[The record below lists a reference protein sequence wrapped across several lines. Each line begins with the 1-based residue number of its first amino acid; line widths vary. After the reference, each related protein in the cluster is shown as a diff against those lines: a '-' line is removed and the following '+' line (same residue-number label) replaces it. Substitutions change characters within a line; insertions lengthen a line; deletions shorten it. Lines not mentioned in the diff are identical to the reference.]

1 MAKSNTDYR
10 VTLGIESKAYKQA
23 LREVNR
29 ENKEIKKQAR
39 ETFKQSKLDA
49 EDGIGGII
57 AMAKKFAPAISA
69 GAAAFKVS
77 QTAMQENQRFTDEWA
92 RVTESAKASYE
103 SFVDS
108 LVNADFSGFFTR
120 IDDVIARARD
130 AADALDALDTTKI
143 FNDVALSKLNLDI
156 ARYKSILR
164 LGQGSPEDLTAAKQG
179 YEDALKKMQD
189 ISLTNASANINAF
202 GAKLAEYVTT
212 KGFVSST
219 SDFVSQD
226 KEGRYQIK
234 EGSLYNKYYKDL
246 ATYLDWD
253 ARYKAEKALR
263 EKNAAAAREEITSGG
278 VSSLGAGI
286 YNKMRG
292 VSVKGN
298 MSDEAFKELQ
308 AFMELSDDKLREL
321 FGYLKQAWADQASV
335 YNAMTQSARYM
346 NAGGSAGGR
355 GGSVGSSAKVYKEGS
370 IGWLEEQIAK
380 YSEDLKAATTQLEM
394 DEANY
399 WIERYKRDLEPLK
412 KASESFSVA
421 KPGAKHVAIGGGI
434 GLQGFDDFR
443 KFKPTTLSLFESKPV
458 KNSEIEANK
467 DLSESTEIATDGLL
481 LVSDTMQRLGLT
493 SQIADEGLR
502 TTLGV
507 LGRFFSFAGSI
518 LGGTA
523 GKVFSGLG
531 SLIGSF
537 SGGGIVGG
545 TSYTGDRL
553 TARVNSGEMI
563 LNAAQQGQL
572 FNMLNGGGA
581 GGGSWVLRGEDVY
594 SSVRNYGRRT
604 GKIYLP

>member
-29 ENKEIKKQAR
+29 ENKEFKKQAR
-39 ETFKQSKLDA
+39 EAFKQSKLDA

-57 AMAKKFAPAISA
+57 AMAKKYAPAISA
-69 GAAAFKVS
+69 GAAAFKVA

-156 ARYKSILR
+156 ARYKSVLR
-164 LGQGSPEDLTAAKQG
+164 LGQGSPEDLAAAKQG
-179 YEDALKKMQD
+179 YEDVLKKMQD
-189 ISLTNASANINAF
+189 ISLDNASANINAF

-226 KEGRYQIK
+226 KNGRYQIK

-246 ATYLDWD
+246 TTYLDWD

-263 EKNAAAAREEITSGG
+263 DKAAAAAREELTSGG
-278 VSSLGAGI
+278 LSSLEAGI
-286 YNKMRG
+286 YNEMRG
-292 VSVKGN
+292 VSVGGN

-321 FGYLKQAWADQASV
+321 FGYLKQAWADQMSV

-346 NAGGSAGGR
+346 NAGSSAGGR
-355 GGSVGSSAKVYKEGS
+355 GGTTTKVYAEGS
-370 IGWLEEQIAK
+370 IGWYEQRKAELTEK
-380 YSEDLKAATTQLEM
+380 LKSELTVLGRQMIQAEIDAIDKMLKDIDKIDLVPSLRSTL
-394 DEANY
+394 DD
-399 WIERYKRDLEPLK
+399 RGL
-412 KASESFSVA
+412 
-421 KPGAKHVAIGGGI
+421 

-458 KNSEIEANK
+458 EKGEIEANK
-467 DLSESTEIATDGLL
+467 DLSKSAEIATDGLL
-481 LVSDTMQRLGLT
+481 LVSDTMERIGLT

-502 TTLGV
+502 ATMNV
-507 LGRFFSFAGSI
+507 LGNVLAFAGSFF
-518 LGGTA
+518 GGMG
-523 GKVFSGLG
+523 GKVLSGLG

-537 SGGGIVGG
+537 ADGGIVGG

-572 FNMLNGGGA
+572 FKMLNSGGG
-581 GGGSWVLRGEDVY
+581 GGGSWVLRGEDMY
-594 SSVRNYGRRT
+594 SSIRNYGRRT